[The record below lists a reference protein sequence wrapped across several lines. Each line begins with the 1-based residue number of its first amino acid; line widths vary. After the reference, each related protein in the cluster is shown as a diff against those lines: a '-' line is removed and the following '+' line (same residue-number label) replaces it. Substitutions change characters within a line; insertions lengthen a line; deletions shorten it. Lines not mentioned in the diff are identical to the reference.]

1 MTSSPCWSPEH
12 APNRALPATKNRMP
26 KLLTVLALLLA
37 AAGAA
42 AVERRVVNDGNLVL
56 EDIPGIPAEIVEDL
70 RRFQNVRSARLLD
83 WTADGRSLY
92 VRTRFAEVSQIHRV
106 DMPGGARHQLTFF
119 EEPVGDV
126 ERQPAGRLLTFTR
139 DAGGDEFS
147 QIFTFDPLT
156 GRSVMLTDG
165 ESRNGE
171 FEWSRDGR
179 RLAFQSTRRN
189 GASND
194 IWMLDAARPGAA
206 RIVLESPDG
215 SWWAPAEF
223 SASGSRLLV
232 ENYLSIAD
240 SRIHLLDL
248 DAGELELLAGGDGEP
263 SSNYPIGFDAGDRGA
278 WLITNRGG
286 EFDQL
291 AWLPLAGGAEPQIVT
306 ADIPWDVD
314 AATLCN
320 DRRRLAFV
328 VNEDGHSA
336 LYLLDT
342 RTRRYRRVDS
352 VPTGQVYEMKF
363 SPDDRRLALTLNTPQ
378 NPSDAYVLELGREP
392 TKSGVLTR
400 WTASEVGGLDT
411 SRFVMPDLVHYRTFD
426 EVDGRPRRIPAWVY
440 RPPGDGPHPVVVYIH
455 GGPESQSRPRFS
467 STFQMWLAKLG
478 AAVVIPNV
486 RGSAGYGKSYLAL
499 DNGFRREDSVRDIG
513 ALLDWIATQ
522 DDLDASRVAVYGGS
536 YGGYMVLASAVHYS
550 DRLAAAVDVVGIS
563 NFVTFL
569 ENTEDYRRDLR
580 RAEYGDERDP
590 AMRAHLR
597 KISPLNN
604 VEAIDVPLLIV
615 QGQNDPRVPVTEAEQ
630 MVAALREQGLPVWY
644 MNALNEGHGY
654 ARKENRDVYQQAAVL
669 FLRRYLQGSD

>member
-194 IWMLDAARPGAA
+194 IWMLDAAAPGAA

-263 SSNYPIGFDAGDRGA
+263 STNYPIGFDAGDRGA

-536 YGGYMVLASAVHYS
+536 YGGYMALASAVHYS